1 MRDEAEGAMR
11 AKTAP
16 TPSLTQP
23 KIVDVAAAILLRQGS
38 AGTEYLLAQR
48 PVGKVY
54 AGYWEFPG
62 GKVEAGETVQQAL
75 VRELQ
80 EELGIRI
87 ERAWPWL
94 SREFVYPHAHVR
106 LKFFQVPSWRGEIV
120 PKEHSGIAWTA
131 LHDAP
136 AIAPLLPANGPILR
150 ALRLPTR
157 CAITNATE
165 NGVEHELQRLQSA
178 LQGGLRLIQLRDKTL
193 PPAARQRFAQALMA
207 LTGDYPGSIV
217 LVNDDEALARDIGAP
232 GLHLSSR
239 QLLQCHQRPTFAHV
253 SAACHNAAELAHAA
267 GLGLDFALL
276 SPVLPTPSHPE
287 SSGLGWAEF
296 ARLCEHSPIPLFALG
311 GMRPDMEETARS
323 HGAHGIALLR
333 NWSAR

>member
-1 MRDEAEGAMR
+1 MRDEAGGTIRE
-11 AKTAP
+11 KSAP
-16 TPSLTQP
+16 TSSP
-23 KIVDVAAAILLRQGS
+23 KPQIVEVAAAILLRQGS

-62 GKVEAGETVQQAL
+62 GKVEAGETVRQAL

-87 ERAWPWL
+87 EHAWPWL

-106 LKFFQVPSWRGEIV
+106 LKFFQVPSWQGEIV

-131 LHDAP
+131 LHDTP
-136 AIAPLLPANGPILR
+136 AVAPLLPANGPILR

-157 CAITNATE
+157 YAITNATE
-165 NGVEHELQRLQSA
+165 NGVEHELQRLQEA
-178 LQGGLRLIQLRDKTL
+178 LQGGLRLIQLRDKAL
-193 PPAARQRFAQALMA
+193 PAAVRQRFAHDLMA
-207 LTGDYPGSIV
+207 LTGDCPNCIV
-217 LVNDDEALARDIGAP
+217 LVNNDEALARDIGAS
-232 GLHLSSR
+232 GLHLSSG
-239 QLLQCHQRPTFAHV
+239 QLQQCHQRPAFAHV
-253 SAACHNAAELAHAA
+253 SAACHNATELAHAA
-267 GLGLDFALL
+267 ELELDFALL

-287 SSGLGWAEF
+287 STGLGWAEF
-296 ARLCEHSPIPLFALG
+296 ARLSENSPIPVFALG
-311 GMRPDMEETARS
+311 GMTPDMEETART

-333 NWSAR
+333 NW